1 MKIFKFYDV
10 DSFLSVALY
19 IYGYKIYLNNHKIY
33 ITKNNHIFYLME
45 KPNLHSQRSRWHLTL
60 RALLFLLMIG
70 YGLSV
75 RASDSKV
82 SINANGT
89 ALENVLKSIEQQT
102 KYRFVYSKETINVS
116 IPVSLNVKDEA
127 LTTVL
132 DQLLTRHDIAYTID
146 KKQIVLNKKSASQSH
161 PSKQQVSK
169 GNIIKIVGTVT
180 DTKGEP
186 LIGASVIVEGENKG
200 VTTDI
205 DGNYEIDVPEGGR
218 LMFSYIGFTPEKK
231 KIDKDGRIDIVM
243 SEDSQLLNEVV
254 VIGYGTMDKKELTSA
269 ISHVSE
275 KDFLTISSS
284 DPAMLIQGKVPGVS
298 ISNTGAADPN
308 NQASIQIRG
317 VASRSAG
324 LSPLIVIDG
333 VPGGS
338 LANVNPNDIA
348 SFDVLKDGAASAIY
362 GTQGSNGVILVTTKK
377 ASKDGTTNI
386 TYSATLS
393 WDKVNRDLD
402 MMSSTDYREVRL
414 PWGDNGTDLGGDYDW
429 FAGVSRTGFG
439 QKHNI
444 SASGGNERANFR
456 ISADYK
462 KSHGVDLRSNREEY
476 GGRASV
482 GLSSKGDLFNLNLN
496 LSPRL
501 ISSDAADWNVFRN
514 AIAANPTTPLMD
526 KEDPTRYYNFFG
538 QTSAYNP
545 VEVQKLETNH
555 TDTKMID
562 MDGTLKLNLLP
573 LLWTGSRECPITLNT
588 QITVAEH
595 RYSYDQKWFR
605 PSTSTMAIN
614 AGYDGQASRS
624 YSKTRQDVLEWIG
637 NATGKFGRNNIKLM
651 LGYSYQY
658 FQNSGFN
665 AENSDFPNDG
675 LGADNLGSGE
685 YAKDEGIIG
694 MGSYKNDSKLIA
706 FFGRISYDWDG
717 KYLLTAS
724 LRHEGSSKFGKNNKW
739 GNFPAVSIG
748 WRISNESFME
758 PSHSWLNDLKIRAD
772 YGESGNQNF
781 GSYMSLATMAGY
793 GYSYINGRYLQ
804 GWGASKNPNPDL
816 KWERAKNWN
825 IGLDFAMFNNR
836 FSGSLNYFRRR
847 TEDLLGDYN
856 VSVPPYMWPTA
867 FVNVGTMENSGF
879 EFDLSVNVVQSR
891 DFTYSFNVVGST
903 MKNKFIDFSNTKYIG
918 QDFYNMCETE
928 NPFPY
933 YYLQRI
939 EKGQSIG
946 NFYMWKYYGIDHNG
960 DWLVYNK
967 AGEVISANRATEE
980 DKVKVGNGLPKF
992 TMSTTHTFR
1001 YRNFDLALF
1010 FRGAFG
1016 FDLFNI
1022 HDFYYGTRKYSGN
1035 MLKKAYGKNFKI
1047 NATGTHA
1054 VTDYFLERGDYFK
1067 LDQITLGYTLNLPN
1081 VRFMNKLRIYG
1092 SVTNVFTI
1100 TKFSGIDPST
1110 YPVNGLTPGAQGS
1123 CMYYPTTR
1131 QFIVGAQ
1138 IDF

>member
-1 MKIFKFYDV
+1 MEPTKPIKWHPRWYHSLRPLMVLMMLCVGTSLYASADRISLKV
-10 DSFLSVALY
+10 NNVALA
-19 IYGYKIYLNNHKIY
+19 
-33 ITKNNHIFYLME
+33 
-45 KPNLHSQRSRWHLTL
+45 SVL
-60 RALLFLLMIG
+60 R
-70 YGLSV
+70 
-75 RASDSKV
+75 D
-82 SINANGT
+82 
-89 ALENVLKSIEQQT
+89 IERQT
-102 KYRFVYSKETINVS
+102 DYTFSYSKESVDVS
-116 IPVSLNVKDEA
+116 VPVTLTVKDEA
-127 LTTVL
+127 LITVL
-132 DQLLTRHDIAYTID
+132 DKLFAKQDISYKIN

-205 DGNYEIDVPEGGR
+205 DGNYEIDVPKGSR

-879 EFDLSVNVVQSR
+879 EFDLNVIAVQSR
-891 DFTYSFNVVGST
+891 DFTYSFNVIGST

-1092 SVTNVFTI
+1092 SVTNIFTI

>member
-1 MKIFKFYDV
+1 MEPTKPIKWHPRWYHSLRPLLVLMMLCIGTSLYASADRISLKV
-10 DSFLSVALY
+10 NNVALA
-19 IYGYKIYLNNHKIY
+19 
-33 ITKNNHIFYLME
+33 
-45 KPNLHSQRSRWHLTL
+45 SVL
-60 RALLFLLMIG
+60 R
-70 YGLSV
+70 
-75 RASDSKV
+75 D
-82 SINANGT
+82 
-89 ALENVLKSIEQQT
+89 IERQT
-102 KYRFVYSKETINVS
+102 DYSFSYSKESVDVS
-116 IPVSLNVKDEA
+116 VPVTLTVKDEA
-127 LTTVL
+127 LITVL
-132 DQLLTRHDIAYTID
+132 DKLFAKQDISYKIN

-205 DGNYEIDVPEGGR
+205 DGNYEIDVPEGDR

-526 KEDPTRYYNFFG
+526 KEYPTRYYNFFG

-724 LRHEGSSKFGKNNKW
+724 LRHEGSSKFGKNSKW

-879 EFDLSVNVVQSR
+879 EFDLNVIAVQSR
-891 DFTYSFNVVGST
+891 DFTYSFNVIGST

-928 NPFPY
+928 NPFHY

-1092 SVTNVFTI
+1092 SVTNIFTI

>member
-1 MKIFKFYDV
+1 MEPTKPIKWHPRWYHSLRPLLVLMMLCIGTSLYASADRISLKV
-10 DSFLSVALY
+10 NNVALA
-19 IYGYKIYLNNHKIY
+19 
-33 ITKNNHIFYLME
+33 
-45 KPNLHSQRSRWHLTL
+45 SVL
-60 RALLFLLMIG
+60 R
-70 YGLSV
+70 
-75 RASDSKV
+75 D
-82 SINANGT
+82 
-89 ALENVLKSIEQQT
+89 IERQT
-102 KYRFVYSKETINVS
+102 DYSFSYSKESVDVS
-116 IPVSLNVKDEA
+116 VPVTLTVKDEA
-127 LTTVL
+127 LITVL
-132 DQLLTRHDIAYTID
+132 DKLFAKQDISYKIN

-758 PSHSWLNDLKIRAD
+758 PSRSWLNDLKIRAD

-879 EFDLSVNVVQSR
+879 EFDLNVIAVQSR
-891 DFTYSFNVVGST
+891 DFTYSFNVIGST

-1067 LDQITLGYTLNLPN
+1067 LDQITLGYTLKLPN

>member
-1 MKIFKFYDV
+1 
-10 DSFLSVALY
+10 
-19 IYGYKIYLNNHKIY
+19 
-33 ITKNNHIFYLME
+33 ME
-45 KPNLHSQRSRWHLTL
+45 KPNSHSQRSRWHLTL

-102 KYRFVYSKETINVS
+102 KYRFIYSKETINVS
-116 IPVSLNVKDEA
+116 ILVTLNVKDEA

-146 KKQIVLNKKSASQSH
+146 KKQIVLNKKAASQSH

-706 FFGRISYDWDG
+706 FFGRISYNWDG

-758 PSHSWLNDLKIRAD
+758 PSRSWLNDLKIRAD

-1110 YPVNGLTPGAQGS
+1110 YPVNGLTPGALGS